1 MFKLRCEWGF
11 RFARSR
17 MCIWLPTSYCCAP
30 SVVALIKET
39 LGLRVCYFVFM
50 FEYPTGLKKLF
61 LYLQQYIL
69 QIRDGKKLPSSV
81 ITFVSEMES
90 L

>member
-39 LGLRVCYFVFM
+39 LGLRACYFVFM
-50 FEYPTGLKKLF
+50 FECPNGRKK
-61 LYLQQYIL
+61 I
-69 QIRDGKKLPSSV
+69 I
-81 ITFVSEMES
+81 FVLATVYFANS
-90 L
+90 